1 MTTKVTDDNPDN
13 ASLARGGEG
22 DSGKQTNYLT
32 QADLDRAIREVNAA
46 SDRRANALQ
55 SRLNQTEQQL
65 YDANQRYA
73 EMQTASQ
80 YDDEEDR
87 RAAIASMREQ
97 QNNQQATAR
106 GQWVE
111 RTLTAQTRAIKALAT
126 ASIPWGNKSI
136 DWADDAQSPEEVA
149 DRIIASIP
157 HAREVM
163 QAETESYR
171 RQNVTRQTTP
181 PANTAPPDDSVVDTG
196 EPSGSTPAGI
206 VKNYWN
212 YSREER
218 ESIRKLARRRNVDGS
233 SALSIDQL

>member
-22 DSGKQTNYLT
+22 DSDKQTNYLT
-32 QADLDRAIREVNAA
+32 QTDLDRAIREVNAA
-46 SDRRANALQ
+46 SDRRNNALQ

-87 RAAIASMREQ
+87 QAAITSLREQ
-97 QNNQQATAR
+97 QNTQQAQAR
-106 GQWVE
+106 GEWAQ
-111 RTLTAQTRAIKALAT
+111 RTLTAQTRSIKALAT
-126 ASIPWGNKSI
+126 AGIPWGYKAI
-136 DWADDAQSPEEVA
+136 DWAADAESPEEVA

-163 QAETESYR
+163 RAETEAYR
-171 RQNVTRQTTP
+171 RQNAPKQSPSQTTTP
-181 PANTAPPDDSVVDTG
+181 TDDSVVDSG

-206 VKNYWN
+206 VQNYWK

-218 ESIRKLARRRNVDGS
+218 EAIRKLARRRNVDGS